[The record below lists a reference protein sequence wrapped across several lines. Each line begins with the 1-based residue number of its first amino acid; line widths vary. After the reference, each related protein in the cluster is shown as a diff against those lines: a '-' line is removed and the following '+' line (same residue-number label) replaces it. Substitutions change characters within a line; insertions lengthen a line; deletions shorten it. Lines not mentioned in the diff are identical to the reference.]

1 MKQELI
7 FVYNANSDFFSTVT
21 GFAHK
26 ILSPATYQ
34 CHLCALT
41 FGNFSIKEGWKS
53 IIEDFSLKAIFLHKD
68 EFEGKYGIYP
78 PLPAVFISSNETIK
92 QLISKQEIENCWSLE
107 ELKDVLMEKVK
118 AHVQHYHS
126 NI

>member
-7 FVYNANSDFFSTVT
+7 FVYNANGDFFSTVT

-26 ILSPATYQ
+26 IVSPATYQ

-41 FGNFSIKEGWKS
+41 FGNFSVKQGWKS
-53 IIEDFSLKAIFLHKD
+53 FIEGLSLKASFLHRD
-68 EFEGKYGIYP
+68 EFEGEYGIYP
-78 PLPAVFISSNETIK
+78 PLPAVFISSKEAIK
-92 QLISKQEIENCWSLE
+92 QLLSKQEIKNCWSLE
-107 ELKDVLMEKVK
+107 ELKYVLMEKVK
-118 AHVQHYHS
+118 AHVQHHHS

>member
-21 GFAHK
+21 DFAHK

-41 FGNFSIKEGWKS
+41 FGNFSIKQGWKS
-53 IIEDFSLKAIFLHKD
+53 FIEGLSLKAILLHKD
-68 EFEGKYGIYP
+68 EFEGEYGIYP
-78 PLPAVFISSNETIK
+78 HCRLSSFHQTK
-92 QLISKQEIENCWSLE
+92 QSDSYYQSRK
-107 ELKDVLMEKVK
+107 
-118 AHVQHYHS
+118 
-126 NI
+126 